1 MIKLRITGMTCEHCA
16 QTVKEALESVEGIKS
31 ANVYFPKGYAQ
42 VEGEAQVEKL
52 IEAVKKAGYGAELI
66 EDIPEV
72 YIPKR
77 EVYDLFVLGGG
88 SAGFAAAI
96 RASELGGKVLIA
108 ENSVIGGTCL
118 NRGCIPSK
126 YLIEIANTIKVCAKE
141 GKWDMKRIVEVKES
155 LLERLRKEKYWNVLE
170 AYPTIEYRQQRGR
183 FIANGKAL
191 IGDKEISFAK
201 AVIATG
207 SKPSIPPIENLNDVK
222 YYTSDTI
229 FDLDHL
235 PEHLIVIGGGA
246 IGLELGQA
254 FLRLGSK
261 VTLLEALP
269 DIAVGEEPEL
279 RVKLR
284 ELLEKEGMEILT
296 STKVLRVSKDGVHI
310 LLEVEHEKNKKVIK
324 GTDLL
329 IATGRT
335 PNTKDI
341 GLEIV
346 GVKTDK
352 RGFIEVNEFMQTTNG
367 YIYSAGDC
375 VGKFMLVTVA
385 AMEGGIAA
393 QNALLGNKKKV
404 DYSSVPHAI
413 FTDPELSSVG
423 LKEKEAK
430 EMGYEVD
437 VRVLDFSKVP
447 RAVLSFREDGLIKL
461 VTEKKNGKIL
471 GVHMLS
477 PHGAELIHKGVL
489 LVKYGLTLQ
498 EVIETVD
505 VYPTLAEAVKLCVQ
519 SFFKDVSHLSCCA
532 V

>member
-1 MIKLRITGMTCEHCA
+1 
-16 QTVKEALESVEGIKS
+16 
-31 ANVYFPKGYAQ
+31 
-42 VEGEAQVEKL
+42 
-52 IEAVKKAGYGAELI
+52 
-66 EDIPEV
+66 
-72 YIPKR
+72 
-77 EVYDLFVLGGG
+77 
-88 SAGFAAAI
+88 
-96 RASELGGKVLIA
+96 
-108 ENSVIGGTCL
+108 
-118 NRGCIPSK
+118 
-126 YLIEIANTIKVCAKE
+126 
-141 GKWDMKRIVEVKES
+141 
-155 LLERLRKEKYWNVLE
+155 
-170 AYPTIEYRQQRGR
+170 
-183 FIANGKAL
+183 
-191 IGDKEISFAK
+191 
-201 AVIATG
+201 
-207 SKPSIPPIENLNDVK
+207 
-222 YYTSDTI
+222 
-229 FDLDHL
+229 
-235 PEHLIVIGGGA
+235 
-246 IGLELGQA
+246 
-254 FLRLGSK
+254 
-261 VTLLEALP
+261 
-269 DIAVGEEPEL
+269 
-279 RVKLR
+279 
-284 ELLEKEGMEILT
+284 
-296 STKVLRVSKDGVHI
+296 
-310 LLEVEHEKNKKVIK
+310 
-324 GTDLL
+324 
-329 IATGRT
+329 
-335 PNTKDI
+335 
-341 GLEIV
+341 
-346 GVKTDK
+346 VKTDK

-461 VTEKKNGKIL
+461 VTEKKNGKVL